1 MSASQ
6 SQDAPWTLDLPYR
19 GPPRQASAAHPTPTT
34 PSLCSMPEISNLV
47 DRLHALTSLPQD
59 QQDHFVILDIW
70 DELRAAYWRTVHEPV
85 PNGSAVKCTW
95 PMFVTRSFGDRADRV
110 LGVVYRPQYQV
121 MVRRDWKALV
131 RFYRVQ
137 RSLNLTAPGV
147 FLHLGRQIA
156 TSSRSLKTL
165 CRLLD
170 HPRKISFQGSEVLS
184 VLQQAMIARHDGAE
198 APELELRDLNTAV
211 QELNRRR
218 QASRATEDGIATAMG
233 NLAIGDTFSPIQPE
247 DKQSKA

>member
-6 SQDAPWTLDLPYR
+6 SQDTPWTLQLPYR
-19 GPPRQASAAHPTPTT
+19 GPPRQIPPALPTPTT
-34 PSLCSMPEISNLV
+34 SSLSSMPEISNLV

-59 QQDHFVILDIW
+59 QQDHFVILDVW
-70 DELRAAYWRTVHEPV
+70 DELRAAYWRTVHAPA
-85 PNGSAVKCTW
+85 PNGSTVECTW
-95 PMFVTRSFGDRADRV
+95 PTFVTRFFGDRVDRV
-110 LGVVYRPQYQV
+110 LGVVYRPQYQA
-121 MVRRDWKALV
+121 MVQRDWKALV

-137 RSLNLTAPGV
+137 RALKLTAPGV

-184 VLQQAMIARHDGAE
+184 VLQQAMVARHDGAGP
-198 APELELRDLNTAV
+198 PELELRDLNTAV

-218 QASRATEDGIATAMG
+218 RASRATEHGIATAMG
-233 NLAIGDTFSPIQPE
+233 NLTIGDTFSPIQQE
-247 DKQSKA
+247 DKPPRA